1 MAVDSKQSSHSLKS
15 PQVAKQPDNL
25 IKKRAEITKNY
36 IPQEP
41 YSQRSN
47 GTSFLSS
54 QKSKGALL
62 NIELIHHL

>member
-41 YSQRSN
+41 SQRSN

-62 NIELIHHL
+62 RIELIHHL